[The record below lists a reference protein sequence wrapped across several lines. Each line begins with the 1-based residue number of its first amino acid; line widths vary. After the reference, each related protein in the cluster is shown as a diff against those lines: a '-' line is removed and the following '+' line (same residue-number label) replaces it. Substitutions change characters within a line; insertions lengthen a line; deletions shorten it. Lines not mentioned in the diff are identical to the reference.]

1 MDEEFKDIEENVYSE
16 DCRKEFIESDG
27 ISPEEEGFM
36 QGYDAAE
43 GESDEKDSDSE
54 NDKEEEDEDEFEEE

>member
-1 MDEEFKDIEENVYSE
+1 MDEDLNDIEENVYSE

-43 GESDEKDSDSE
+43 GEEDEKDSDSE
-54 NDKEEEDEDEFEEE
+54 NDKNEDEDGLEEE